1 MDSYAID
8 TERVFETPE
17 GVDLSLRLAGPAPR
31 AQAWFVDFLLRLA
44 VYIALIFILPKFG
57 NFGLALYLISLF
69 AMEWLYPVVFE
80 LAWDGSTPGKRWLG
94 LRVVMDNGT
103 PITGSASLL
112 RNLLRVVDFAPFM
125 YGFGLL
131 AMLFNRDFKRWGDM
145 AAGTI
150 VVYFKSPTRT
160 IPLLP
165 YDAREP
171 PFDSAPEEQQAIVR
185 FAECQSRLSSE
196 RKIELAEI
204 MSPLLECKGDAAVA
218 QMCQYARWFV
228 GRERSG

>member
-17 GVDLSLRLAGPAPR
+17 GVDLSLRLAGPASR

-80 LAWDGSTPGKRWLG
+80 LAWNGSTPGKRWLG

-150 VVYFKSPTRT
+150 VVYFNSP
-160 IPLLP
+160 IHAAPLLP
-165 YDAREP
+165 YDGQEP
-171 PFDSAPEEQQAIVR
+171 SFDCSPDEQQAIVR
-185 FAECQSRLSSE
+185 FAERHSRLSTE
-196 RKIELAEI
+196 RTIELAEI
-204 MSPLLECKGDAAVA
+204 LSPLTERKGEAAVT
-218 QMCQYARWFV
+218 QMFQFARWFV
-228 GRERSG
+228 GREGQR